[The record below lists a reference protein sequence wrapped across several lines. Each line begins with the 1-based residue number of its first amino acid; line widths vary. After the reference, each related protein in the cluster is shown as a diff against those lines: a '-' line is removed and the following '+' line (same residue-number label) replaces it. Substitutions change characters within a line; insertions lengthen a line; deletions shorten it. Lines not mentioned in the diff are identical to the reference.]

1 MPAGSYN
8 IVCDQGATFGLS
20 LTYEDATGAVI
31 NLTNYTA
38 RMQVRAKTNSPT
50 TILSLTSA
58 AGGGITL
65 GGAAGTIVISISA
78 TSTAALDPGD
88 YVYDL
93 ELVHTSTSAV
103 TRLIQGRFR
112 VSGEVT
118 R

>member
-8 IVCDQGATFGLS
+8 IVCDQGATFSLN
-20 LTYEDATGAVI
+20 LTYEDANSNAV
-31 NLTNYTA
+31 NLTGYQA
-38 RMQVRAKTNSPT
+38 RMQVRAQKTSPT
-50 TILSLTSA
+50 TILSLTESS
-58 AGGGITL
+58 GIAL
-65 GGAAGTIVISISA
+65 GGAAGTIVIGIDAA
-78 TSTAALDPGD
+78 TTATLESGD

-93 ELVHTSTSAV
+93 ELVAPSTAV

>member
-8 IVCDQGATFGLS
+8 IVCDQGATFGLN
-20 LTYEDATGAVI
+20 LTYEDASGTPV
-31 NLTNYTA
+31 NLTGYSA
-38 RMQVRAKTNSPT
+38 RMQVRLKTSSPT
-50 TILSLTSA
+50 TILSLTS
-58 AGGGITL
+58 GNEITL
-65 GGAAGTIVISISA
+65 GGSAGTIVIAISA
-78 TSTAALDPGD
+78 ATTATLDAGD

-93 ELVHTSTSAV
+93 ELVAPSAAV